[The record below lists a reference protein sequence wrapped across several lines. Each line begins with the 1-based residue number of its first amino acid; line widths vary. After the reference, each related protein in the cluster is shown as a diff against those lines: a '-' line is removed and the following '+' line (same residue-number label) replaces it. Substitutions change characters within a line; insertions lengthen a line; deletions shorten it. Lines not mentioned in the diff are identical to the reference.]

1 MLTKEYDL
9 NLYGSGQHTMRL
21 TAYRL
26 YYDFQ
31 GNVSTNYDD
40 QFFTLTLTRADDRVI
55 IRDLVN
61 DNAFYDMHLVA
72 DYTDHDE
79 WFDWEELT
87 SGNLRPKLLEWLN
100 GLPEYEMLDQRE
112 LK

>member
-9 NLYGSGQHTMRL
+9 NLYGSDKHTMRL

-40 QFFTLTLTRADDRVI
+40 QFFTLILTRADDKAT
-55 IRDLVN
+55 IRELVN
-61 DNAFYDMHLVA
+61 SDAFYDMHLVA
-72 DYTDHDE
+72 DYTDYDDWLE
-79 WFDWEELT
+79 FDGLT
-87 SGNLRPKLLEWLN
+87 SSNLPPKVIEWLET
-100 GLPEYEMLDQRE
+100 LPPYTMLDQRE